1 MWHLHISVSEP
12 ETQKL
17 LSDLKEEMKEDRPSP
32 EVKPITSFKASLD
45 IPSEGIHKQISD
57 NGESQPDPF
66 SDSGELPSSEEVCV

>member
-1 MWHLHISVSEP
+1 
-12 ETQKL
+12 
-17 LSDLKEEMKEDRPSP
+17 MKEDRPSP